1 MKIPSHGCPV
11 CGYPG
16 IDVVDAVDVV
26 THEVC
31 PSCSMESGYEY
42 GVDADATVLV
52 ELRRQWL
59 VDRRGVW
66 WSGHVK
72 PPEGWN
78 ALEQVLEAG
87 LPLPLME

>member
-1 MKIPSHGCPV
+1 MKIRSHGCPV

-16 IDVVDAVDVV
+16 IDALDAVDVV

-31 PSCSMESGYEY
+31 PSCSMEAGYEY
-42 GVDADATVLV
+42 GVEEDAAVLV

-66 WSGHVK
+66 WSAQVK

-87 LPLPLME
+87 LPLPPLG